1 MSDVLDRTAGTEV
14 GVALGAVGD
23 GLDQLAG
30 AELWGLCGGEL
41 TGAVLELHRLA
52 CRVQAQMLRLV
63 AEVDVRGA
71 AVELGAPSTASWLSW
86 GLRLHPGAAKRA
98 VRDARALHTDPAGPL
113 VPVAVDEVDADSTP
127 LGRLA
132 VTRAAFASGS
142 VSGEQVS
149 EIVTALD
156 DLPVEVDRET
166 RGRGEVFLVDQA
178 RTQGP
183 HQLARLAK
191 RLLHT
196 LDPARGD
203 RLELLE
209 RAHAAGNALVIT
221 KRSRG
226 GFRLRGELD
235 EELGATLLT
244 ALDPLAAPRPATDG
258 TPDQRPVPARYADAL
273 ADLLKI
279 ALASGG
285 LPSSGGA
292 RPTVVVTVELA
303 TLRRELAS
311 AAGELRWAGPISAE
325 AARRLACDAGMV
337 PAVLGGAGEPL
348 DVGRLSYPVTAA
360 IRRALEARDGG
371 CAFPGCLR
379 PPAWCAAHHIEH
391 WAQGGSTAM
400 SNLVLLCD
408 RHHVVV
414 HHQGWIVR
422 IAENA
427 MPEFT
432 PPPWIDPAQV
442 PITTPWRT
450 HLANVPAR
458 PAPTQPPARPPLPH
472 PRT

>member
-1 MSDVLDRTAGTEV
+1 MSDVLDRTASTDV
-14 GVALGAVGD
+14 GVALAAAAE

-30 AELWGLCGGEL
+30 AELWGLSGGEL
-41 TGAVLELHRLA
+41 TGAVLELHRLE
-52 CRVQAQMLRLV
+52 CRVQAEKLRLV

-71 AVELGAPSTASWLSW
+71 AVELGAPSTASWLTW
-86 GLRLHPGAAKRA
+86 GLRMHPGAAKRA

-113 VPVAVDEVDADSTP
+113 VPMAVDEADEDP
-127 LGRLA
+127 AQPGRLA

-142 VSGEQVS
+142 LSGEQVS

-166 RGRGEVFLVDQA
+166 RARGEVFLVDQA

-183 HQLARLAK
+183 HQLAKLAK

-209 RAHAAGNALVIT
+209 RAQSAGQGLTIT
-221 KRSRG
+221 KKSRG

-235 EELGATLLT
+235 DELGATLLT

-258 TPDQRPVPARYADAL
+258 TPDPRSVPARYADAL
-273 ADLLKI
+273 ADLLQI
-279 ALASGG
+279 ALSSGKM
-285 LPSSGGA
+285 PTSGGA
-292 RPTVVVTVELA
+292 RPTVVVTVDLA
-303 TLRRELAS
+303 TLRRELGT

-325 AARRLACDAGMV
+325 AARRLACDAGIV
-337 PAVLGGAGEPL
+337 PAVLGAAGEPL

-371 CAFPGCLR
+371 CAFPGCHR
-379 PPAWCAAHHIEH
+379 PPAWCAAHHILH
-391 WAQGGSTAM
+391 WANRGITAM

-414 HHQGWIVR
+414 HH
-422 IAENA
+422 
-427 MPEFT
+427 
-432 PPPWIDPAQV
+432 
-442 PITTPWRT
+442 
-450 HLANVPAR
+450 
-458 PAPTQPPARPPLPH
+458 
-472 PRT
+472 

>member
-1 MSDVLDRTAGTEV
+1 MSDVLDRTASTEV
-14 GVALGAVGD
+14 GAALGAVAD
-23 GLDQLAG
+23 GLDHLAG
-30 AELWGLCGGEL
+30 AQLWGLSSGDL
-41 TGAVLELHRLA
+41 TGAVMELHRLA
-52 CRVQAQMLRLV
+52 CRVQAEMSRLV

-71 AVELGAPSTASWLSW
+71 AVELGAPSTASWLTW
-86 GLRLHPGAAKRA
+86 GLRMHPGAARRA

-113 VPVAVDEVDADSTP
+113 VPVTVDEANEESAR

-142 VSGEQVS
+142 LSGEQVS

-166 RGRGEVFLVDQA
+166 RARGEVFLVDQA

-183 HQLARLAK
+183 HHLAKLAK

-235 EELGATLLT
+235 DELGATLLS
-244 ALDPLAAPRPATDG
+244 ALDPLAVPRPATDG
-258 TPDQRPVPARYADAL
+258 TPDLRPVPTRYADAL
-273 ADLLKI
+273 ADLLQV
-279 ALASGG
+279 AMSSGQ

-292 RPTVVVTVELA
+292 RPTLVVTVDLA
-303 TLRRELAS
+303 TLQRQLAS

-325 AARRLACDAGMV
+325 AARRLACDAGIV
-337 PAVLGGAGEPL
+337 PAVLGAAGEPL

-360 IRRALEARDGG
+360 IRRALELRDGG
-371 CAFPGCLR
+371 CAFPGCER
-379 PPAWCAAHHIEH
+379 PPPWCAAHHILH
-391 WAQGGSTAM
+391 WANGGITAL
-400 SNLVLLCD
+400 SNLVLLCE

-414 HHQGWIVR
+414 HHHGWTVR
-422 IAENA
+422 IAENGL
-427 MPEFT
+427 PEFT
-432 PPPWIDPAQV
+432 PPPWIDSDQV
-442 PITTPWRT
+442 PIGKPWRT
-450 HLANVPAR
+450 QLAKIPTR
-458 PAPTQPPARPPLPH
+458 PAPTQPSARPPTPH
-472 PRT
+472 LRT